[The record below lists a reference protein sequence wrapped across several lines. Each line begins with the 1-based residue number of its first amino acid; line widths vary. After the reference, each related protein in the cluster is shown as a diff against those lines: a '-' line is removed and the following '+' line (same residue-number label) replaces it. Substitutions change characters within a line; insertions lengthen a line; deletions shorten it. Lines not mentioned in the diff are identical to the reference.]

1 MEGGRGRSGQS
12 SLVDSKNFAAEKD
25 KLETG
30 GRRSNGFSVHK
41 IRIDRDKCTPIESG

>member
-12 SLVDSKNFAAEKD
+12 SLVDSQNFAADVD

-30 GRRSNGFSVHK
+30 GRRSNGFV
-41 IRIDRDKCTPIESG
+41 IIL